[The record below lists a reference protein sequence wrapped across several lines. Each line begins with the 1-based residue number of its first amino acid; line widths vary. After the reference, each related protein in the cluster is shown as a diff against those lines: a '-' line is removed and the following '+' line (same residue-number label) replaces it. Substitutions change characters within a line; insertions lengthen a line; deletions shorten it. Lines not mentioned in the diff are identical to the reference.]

1 MELNQWPTVYE
12 TVALPLS
19 YTGNFKYWI
28 FHIDLVLWLKEFM
41 SKIDPELKKKLLKES
56 QSPFKGLRRI
66 LWIAFSGS
74 AFLGLLIML
83 SRIASG
89 TELQLNNLLI
99 QLGACLIFPTLLII
113 DRNED

>member
-1 MELNQWPTVYE
+1 
-12 TVALPLS
+12 
-19 YTGNFKYWI
+19 
-28 FHIDLVLWLKEFM
+28 M

-56 QSPFKGLRRI
+56 QAPFKGLRRI

-89 TELQLNNLLI
+89 TELQQNNLLI
-99 QLGACLIFPTLLII
+99 QLGACIIFPSLFILDKNKLNYKINFI
-113 DRNED
+113 SKYQYFSIADIAQR

>member
-19 YTGNFKYWI
+19 YTGQIKYWS
-28 FHIDLVLWLKEFM
+28 FHIDLILLLKEFM

-56 QSPFKGLRRI
+56 QAPFKGLRRI

-89 TELQLNNLLI
+89 TELQQNNLLI
-99 QLGACLIFPTLLII
+99 QLGACIVFPTLLIF
-113 DRNED
+113 DRNKD

>member
-19 YTGNFKYWI
+19 YTGQIKYWI
-28 FHIDLVLWLKEFM
+28 FHIDLILWLKEFM

-56 QSPFKGLRRI
+56 QAPFKGLRRI

-83 SRIASG
+83 SRIANG

-99 QLGACLIFPTLLII
+99 QLSACVIFPTLLIF
-113 DRNED
+113 DRNKD